1 MARLTK
7 HHSISLAIFNGL
19 DGRVSIEAS
28 CNQEGPAGRL
38 PEVIEALLAADLT
51 LGNAICKTGLNLHIN
66 QSINVTSVAMKFME
80 NSCQPFT
87 ENHLFS

>member
-51 LGNAICKTGLNLHIN
+51 LGNAICKTGLNLHIKT
-66 QSINVTSVAMKFME
+66 QTHEQRGTVHTRLHEA
-80 NSCQPFT
+80 T
-87 ENHLFS
+87 